1 MEHMRLAING
11 GPCAVTP
18 ELRQFRHPEITEELR
33 SAVLAQ
39 LDEQI
44 SIYDNG
50 GIYGELERGL
60 AALVGAR
67 HVLSVNSGTTAL
79 LSMYYGHEI
88 GPGDEVVVPAYTFFA
103 TATPLFR
110 LGAVPVLA
118 DCDESGNLSAASVS
132 RQLTPKT
139 RAVVVTHMWGIPG
152 DLDALGAVTR
162 RAGIPLLE
170 DASHAHGAEYD
181 ERPVGVF
188 DGGGAWSLQ
197 GKKIL
202 TAGEGG
208 FLATND
214 RAAFERAVLLGHFNR
229 RARIEV
235 HDPARAAFSNTGL
248 GLNLRMHPLGA
259 ALARAQL
266 PALPRQLEE
275 RREVARYLTE
285 ELRNLPGLTP
295 VPVTPKSSPAWY
307 AFPVFFDPE
316 ALEGLT
322 KERFVEAVRAEGAE
336 EVDIPNS
343 TRPLGDF
350 ALFQRPQDIYPEYRG
365 FRPVPRDEVPAAYRF
380 HRRVFKLPTWY
391 GPRRMDFARAY
402 VAAIHKVYDQ
412 RRSLLDVGI
421 S

>member
-1 MEHMRLAING
+1 MKLAIHG
-11 GPCAVTP
+11 GSPAVPP
-18 ELRQFRHPEITEELR
+18 ELRQFRHPEITDELR

-50 GIYGELERGL
+50 GVYGELERKL
-60 AALVGAR
+60 AELVGAR

-79 LSMYYGHEI
+79 LSMFYGHGI
-88 GPGDEVVVPAYTFFA
+88 GPGDEVIVPAYTFFA

-118 DCDESGNLSAASVS
+118 DCDESGNLSAVSVA
-132 RQLTPKT
+132 RRLTPKT
-139 RAVVVTHMWGIPG
+139 RAVVATHMWGIPC
-152 DLDALGAVTR
+152 DLEALRAVCH
-162 RAGIPLLE
+162 RAGAPLLE

-181 ERPVGVF
+181 GRPVGVF

-208 FLATND
+208 FFATND

-229 RARIEV
+229 RARAEV
-235 HDPARAAFSNTGL
+235 HDPERVAFATTGL

-259 ALARAQL
+259 ALALAQL

-275 RREVARYLTE
+275 RREVARHLTE
-285 ELRNLPGLTP
+285 ELRSIPGLTP
-295 VPVTPKSSPAWY
+295 VPVTPRSSPAWY
-307 AFPVFFDPE
+307 AFPVFFDSE
-316 ALEGLT
+316 IFAGLT

-350 ALFQRPQDIYPEYRG
+350 ALFQRPQNIYPEYRG

-380 HRRVFKLPTWY
+380 HQRVFKLPTWY

-402 VAAIHKVYDQ
+402 VAAIHKVHGQ
-412 RRSLLDVGI
+412 WSSLLDAG
-421 S
+421 SS